1 MNFKVSVIVP
11 AFNEAPNIN
20 VLLDELYK
28 ILPKDYEVIIIDDGS
43 NDGTFT
49 EAEKAKSKYSNLK
62 VRRHNRN
69 QGKTQ
74 AIINGAQIAQGEIL
88 VVFDADLQFAPADI
102 LRLIEKIDQGADM
115 CTGWKQGKYE
125 KKFVSSIY
133 NFLARRIFNL
143 KVHDINAVKAFR
155 KEIIDDIDLRKDWHR
170 YIVPLAAAKGY
181 QIEEIPVKLY
191 PRRFGKPKYQ
201 GSFRIIIGLFD
212 LFAVGFQLTFMRK
225 PMLYFGTYGSISIVL
240 GFIAGIVAIIL
251 RIFGHGF
258 RPILYLVILLV
269 IGGLLLFGFGF
280 LGEAVA
286 TINDRLDRL
295 SKKSQ

>member
-28 ILPKDYEVIIIDDGS
+28 ILPKDYEVIIVDDGS
-43 NDGTFT
+43 DDGTYT

-62 VRRHNRN
+62 VTRHSRN

-74 AIINGAQIAQGEIL
+74 AIITGAQIAQGVII
-88 VVFDADLQFAPADI
+88 VIFDADLQFAPEDI

-133 NFLARRIFNL
+133 NLLARRIFNL

-155 KEIIDDIDLRKDWHR
+155 KEVLDDIDLRKDWHR

-181 QIEEIPVKLY
+181 RIEEIPVQLY
-191 PRRFGKPKYQ
+191 PRRFGKAKYQ

-225 PMLYFGTYGSISIVL
+225 PMLYFGTYGTISIIL
-240 GFIAGIVAIIL
+240 GLVAGIVAIIL

-295 SKKSQ
+295 SKKS

>member
-11 AFNEAPNIN
+11 AFNEALNIN

-28 ILPKDYEVIIIDDGS
+28 ILPKDYEVIIVDDGS

-49 EAEKAKSKYSNLK
+49 ETEKAKSKFSNLK
-62 VRRHNRN
+62 VTRHNRN

-74 AIINGAQIAQGEIL
+74 AIITGAQIAQGEIL
-88 VVFDADLQFAPADI
+88 VIFDADLQFAPEDI

-133 NFLARRIFNL
+133 NLLARRIFNL

-155 KEIIDDIDLRKDWHR
+155 KEVLDDIDLRKDWHR

-181 QIEEIPVKLY
+181 RIEEIPVILY

-225 PMLYFGTYGSISIVL
+225 PMLYFGTYGTISIAL
-240 GFIAGIVAIIL
+240 GLIAGLVAIIL

-269 IGGLLLFGFGF
+269 IGGLLLFGLGF

>member
-1 MNFKVSVIVP
+1 LNFKVSVIVP

-28 ILPKDYEVIIIDDGS
+28 ILPKDYEVIIVDDGS
-43 NDGTFT
+43 DDGTYT

-62 VRRHNRN
+62 VTRHSRN

-74 AIINGAQIAQGEIL
+74 AIS
-88 VVFDADLQFAPADI
+88 
-102 LRLIEKIDQGADM
+102 
-115 CTGWKQGKYE
+115 WKQGKYE

-133 NFLARRIFNL
+133 NLLARRIFNL

-155 KEIIDDIDLRKDWHR
+155 KEVLDDIDLRKDWHR

-181 QIEEIPVKLY
+181 RIEEIPVQLY
-191 PRRFGKPKYQ
+191 PRRFGKAKYQ

-225 PMLYFGTYGSISIVL
+225 PMLYFGTYGTISIIL
-240 GFIAGIVAIIL
+240 GLVAGIVAIIL

-295 SKKSQ
+295 SKKS